1 MIVRVLKTGTDAAGL
16 MRYGFGKGT
25 HNEHTNPHL
34 VAGSPGLLAEWGG
47 PLSVADA
54 AQLGRVVEASWR
66 SKYAEELAMAGAGPR
81 GGPQG
86 AVTGVGSTPPAAG
99 HVFHAAMSIHADD
112 PALTD
117 AQWQMVASEFVEGM
131 GFTAGGP
138 GVGCTWV
145 AFHHGTSG
153 NGNDHIH
160 VVVNLVNEGGGWAN
174 TSFSKRESQRVRREI
189 EARHDFLVPLHDAV
203 VIDERQRD
211 AREPV
216 GLPGYE
222 RGESRRA
229 GERQAAGS
237 TQVDPDRVLLQRVVR
252 GAVQAALTEEE
263 FVYAVLEAGVDI
275 EPRWAAGGR
284 EQVVGYSVQVPIPEG
299 VRPAGVDERV
309 RYGGKKLAPDLT
321 LGKMRPAWTANETDA
336 SKQGALAL
344 WRGELPTPPVA
355 EDPNVHL
362 QAAAV
367 ALSNWN
373 DRLAG
378 VDVTDRAAWKRE
390 TAHAAGT
397 MSLLAARAP
406 GRDGPAL
413 GRAADSLTRVALS
426 LPGQGTTAPVVAR
439 AGLSEAELAARH
451 VNLALRATGN
461 DCARGW
467 MAVMQ
472 QMSRTAKAIQDA
484 HLARHEMVAA
494 TRTLAAVGASI
505 DANTSRWEQ
514 TAQVQEMPADVRA
527 AGRDARERAARI
539 DATLARGARNAP
551 AAVAR
556 VTRYEQPGRDRD
568 TDRGI

>member
-1 MIVRVLKTGTDAAGL
+1 MRVLKTGKDAAGL

-25 HNEHTNPHL
+25 QNEHTNPHL
-34 VAGSPGLLAEWGG
+34 VAGSSGLLAEWGG
-47 PLSVADA
+47 PLSVKDA

-66 SKYAEELAMAGAGPR
+66 LKYCEELAMAGVGPS

-86 AVTGVGSTPPAAG
+86 EVSGVGSTPPAAG

-117 AQWQMVASEFVEGM
+117 AQWQMVATEFVDGM

-145 AFHHGTSG
+145 AFHHGTSE

-160 VVVNLVNEGGGWAN
+160 VVVNLVNEDGGWAN
-174 TSFSKRESQRVRREI
+174 TSFSKKESQRVRREI
-189 EARHDFLVPLHDAV
+189 EARHDFLQPLHDAV
-203 VIDERQRD
+203 VTDERQRD
-211 AREPV
+211 GREPV

-229 GERQAAGS
+229 SQREAAGS

-252 GAVQAALTEEE
+252 GAAQAALTEEE

-284 EQVVGYSVQVPIPEG
+284 DEVVGYSVQVPIPQG
-299 VRPAGVDERV
+299 VTPAGVDERV

-321 LGKMRPAWTANETDA
+321 LGKMRPAWAANETQA

-355 EDPNVHL
+355 EDANVHL
-362 QAAAV
+362 HAAAV
-367 ALSNWN
+367 ALSSWN

-378 VDVTDRAAWKRE
+378 TDVTDRAAWKRE

-397 MSLLAARAP
+397 MSLLAARVP
-406 GRDGPAL
+406 GQNAHAL
-413 GRAADSLTRVALS
+413 GSAADSLTRVALS
-426 LPGQGTTAPVVAR
+426 LPAEHLGLPPVAPR

-461 DCARGW
+461 DSARGW

-505 DANTSRWEQ
+505 DASTSRWEQ
-514 TAQVQEMPADVRA
+514 TAQLQEMPADVRA

-539 DATLARGARNAP
+539 DATLARGARKAP